1 MEAED
6 NEFQRA
12 RLARMAENRAKLA
25 ENALLWASVEPRI
38 TDGHSTNRP

>member
-25 ENALLWASVEPRI
+25 ELQVPPRFALGKRGA
-38 TDGHSTNRP
+38 